1 VLGFDE
7 ETKAMMV
14 ESIHPGVERNQVE
27 EATGFKL
34 IMPDFIQATPP
45 PSDPELRLLR
55 GEVDPLR
62 LVIGR

>member
-1 VLGFDE
+1 
-7 ETKAMMV
+7 MMV